1 MLSEAIFMQQIDY
14 IVGVILI
21 KFLPIVFELPHIFQS
36 EIRIA
41 VSQGLGAV
49 GGAVRATYGGE
60 AALFMCNR
68 H

>member
-1 MLSEAIFMQQIDY
+1 MYLYFDY
-14 IVGVILI
+14 IVGIILI

-49 GGAVRATYGGE
+49 GGAVRAAYGGE

>member
-1 MLSEAIFMQQIDY
+1 LLSEAIIMQQIDY

-49 GGAVRATYGGE
+49 GGAV
-60 AALFMCNR
+60 
-68 H
+68 

>member
-1 MLSEAIFMQQIDY
+1 LLSEAIFMQQIDY

-49 GGAVRATYGGE
+49 GGAVRATDSGE
-60 AALFMCNR
+60 TAIFMCNR